1 MAVWKSENRRGRG
14 ADMQQ
19 NLIGLWHF
27 DENSRHLAGNALAN
41 GSPLAIHG
49 ALRTPRRFGQA
60 LELRLPGDRATGKGP
75 GRLRCGSVC
84 FWTQIN
90 GGRGQVD
97 LLNLQGMIQITV
109 DLSQGLA
116 LVVNVDDR
124 VLVSQTR
131 MTTSQW
137 HHVCVTFNSDGVM
150 LYLDAKQVAAS
161 QMPFAGLSVSSSR
174 QNYLQLGPLTPA
186 AEPVLID
193 ELALFNIDLPPA
205 HISDVIHGTL
215 EPTLPQQKTHEPSE
229 VDASDFIDRD
239 DPTCGIQKAIDALGP
254 AGGMVTLPMGRFTLR
269 QSLRLTSRTI
279 LKGAG
284 LTTSLQASGPVSTQL
299 MTSAQAGTD
308 CVQVEDP
315 SLLEVGDDVMI
326 ASPKQT
332 GWQATRARI
341 TRIDGQRLW
350 LDQPLIMAYDANT
363 PTMVCHWFPLITVLG
378 QSQVHI
384 SDMHL
389 LGNQNA
395 IGDAPFG
402 PDHACCAIQLMGSD
416 QCVVQD
422 VCVEDWSHDGVGLF
436 DSRFCRVQQCHV
448 RNSLG
453 HGIRVGD
460 QSAGHWIVGN
470 HCQLNGGV
478 GIYLSSQTQP
488 CIVSENVLTY
498 NKKGGIATRTNTHQI
513 KTNLAPPVTPLSSVD
528 APGVP
533 PNVERVSENI
543 LIAPAARTSKDKSSY
558 SNEHISDAGSAA
570 AARHNENSV
579 SRRLRGLDAFD

>member
-1 MAVWKSENRRGRG
+1 
-14 ADMQQ
+14 MQQ

-27 DENSRHLAGNALAN
+27 DENSRHLAGNTLAN
-41 GSPLAIHG
+41 GQPLAVHG

-75 GRLRCGSVC
+75 GRLLCGSIC
-84 FWTQIN
+84 FWAQVN

-131 MTTSQW
+131 LTSSQW
-137 HHVCVTFNSDGVM
+137 HHITVTFNPDGVW
-150 LYLDAKQVAAS
+150 LYLDAKKVAAS
-161 QMPFAGLSVSSSR
+161 EMPFTGLSVSSTR
-174 QNYLQLGPLTPA
+174 QNYLQIGPLTPA
-186 AEPVLID
+186 AQPVLID

-205 HISDVIHGTL
+205 HIEDVIHGTL
-215 EPTLPQQKTHEPSE
+215 EPTLPNQKTHEPSQI
-229 VDASDFIDRD
+229 DAADFIDRD
-239 DPTCGIQKAIDALGP
+239 DPTCGLQTAINKLGP
-254 AGGMVTLPMGRFTLR
+254 AGGIITLPMGRFTLR
-269 QSLRLTSRTI
+269 QSLRLNSRTI

-284 LTTSLQASGPVSTQL
+284 FTTTLQASGPVSTQL
-299 MTSAQAGTD
+299 MTSANAGAD
-308 CVQVEDP
+308 RVQVEDP
-315 SLLEVGDDVMI
+315 SLLEAGDDVMI

-350 LDQPLIMAYDANT
+350 LDQPLVMDYDANT

-378 QSQVHI
+378 QAQVQI

-416 QCVVQD
+416 QCVIHNVT
-422 VCVEDWSHDGVGLF
+422 VEDWSHDGIGLF

-448 RNSLG
+448 RNALG

-460 QSAGHWIVGN
+460 QSAGHWIVSN

-478 GIYLSSQTQP
+478 GIYLASQTQP

-498 NKKGGIATRTNTHQI
+498 NKKGGIATRSNTHQI
-513 KTNLAPPVTPLSSVD
+513 KTNLAPPVTAHGQTN
-528 APGVP
+528 APGLPHGVDS
-533 PNVERVSENI
+533 VAENI
-543 LIAPAARTSKDKSSY
+543 LIAPAVKTRAGSSSSY
-558 SNEHISDAGSAA
+558 TNEHIGDAGSDA